1 MIEILPESTETS
13 IGFKISGKIE
23 AADYEVL
30 VASVDEAINK
40 HGRINLLAL
49 MGEFEGVK
57 GFDTLKA
64 DFSFGTQEYRQVDR
78 AAFVGEKTWHEWIV
92 KIMDPFT
99 RRTDERYFEL
109 GQLDEAW
116 KWVQEV

>member
-1 MIEILPESTETS
+1 MIEILPESTEIS
-13 IGFKISGKIE
+13 IGFKVSGKIE

-30 VASVDEAINK
+30 VARVNEAINK

-64 DFSFGTQEYRQVDR
+64 DLSFGTQEYRQVDK
-78 AAFVGEKTWHEWIV
+78 AAFVGEKTWQEWMV

-99 RRTDERYFEL
+99 RRTDEHYFEL
-109 GQLDEAW
+109 DQLDAAW
-116 KWVQEV
+116 EWVQEE

>member
-13 IGFKISGKIE
+13 IGFKVSGKIE

-30 VASVDEAINK
+30 VASVNEAIDK
-40 HGRINLLAL
+40 HRRVNLLAL
-49 MGEFEGVK
+49 MGGYEGVK
-57 GFDTLKA
+57 GFDTIKA
-64 DFSFGTQEYRQVDR
+64 DFSFGTQEYRQVDK

-99 RRTDERYFEL
+99 RRVDERYFEL
-109 GQLDEAW
+109 DQLDEAW
-116 KWVQEV
+116 EWVKEE

>member
-13 IGFKISGKIE
+13 IGFKVSGKIE

-30 VASVDEAINK
+30 VARVNEAINK

-64 DFSFGTQEYRQVDR
+64 DLSFGTQEYRQVDK
-78 AAFVGEKTWHEWIV
+78 AAFVGEKTWQEWMV

-109 GQLDEAW
+109 DQLDAAW
-116 KWVQEV
+116 ECVQEE